1 MAGVREGGGPPQP
14 LHPKEHVSTWGGSP
28 SVSESQLDSGSDPG
42 LWSILGPTV
51 CAICFSEVHKP
62 TKATAQSETF
72 PQNQKLKTGSFRVT
86 F

>member
-14 LHPKEHVSTWGGSP
+14 LHPKEHVSTWG
-28 SVSESQLDSGSDPG
+28 GSDPG

-86 F
+86 L